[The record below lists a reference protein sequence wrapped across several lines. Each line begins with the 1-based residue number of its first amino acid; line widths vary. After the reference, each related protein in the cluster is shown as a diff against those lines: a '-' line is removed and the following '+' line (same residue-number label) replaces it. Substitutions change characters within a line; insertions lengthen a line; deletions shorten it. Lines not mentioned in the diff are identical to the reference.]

1 MKKYE
6 VLYVVKPVED
16 EVLNGIVKKFEDLI
30 TAKGGTVEKTDR
42 WGKKHLAYEIEDN
55 QEGLYV
61 LVTFNGSAECVAEL
75 DRVMRITEELL
86 RHMIVAKNEK
96 KAEKGE
102 EKDE

>member
-30 TAKGGTVEKTDR
+30 TANGGTVEKTDR
-42 WGKKHLAYEIEDN
+42 WGKKRLAYEIEDN

-61 LVTFNGSAECVAEL
+61 LVIFNGSAECVAEL

>member
-42 WGKKHLAYEIEDN
+42 WGKKRLAYEIEDN

-61 LVTFNGSAECVAEL
+61 LVTFNSSAECVAEL

-86 RHMIVAKNEK
+86 RHMIVSKNEK
-96 KAEKGE
+96 KAKKGE